1 MRIDIVTIFP
11 EPLTAMLD
19 HSIIGRAREKGLLQ
33 VEVHDLRDWTTDKH
47 RSVDDDPYGGGPG
60 MVMKVEPFVRA
71 TEDLQQR
78 TGARRVIFPTP
89 QGKVLT
95 QEIAEDFASED
106 ALIILCGH
114 YEGVDER
121 ARQAVVTDEVSLGDY
136 VLTGGELPALVLVD
150 AVARLQPDVLGSVA
164 SIDEESFA
172 EDLLEHPQYTRPRSF
187 RGAEVPDVLLG
198 GNHEE
203 IRQWRRRESLR
214 RTWERRPDLLRTA
227 HLDEEDAAF
236 LKQLEQSE
244 KPAIPQADSVPEGD
258 ES

>member
-19 HSIIGRAREKGLLQ
+19 YSIIGRAREKGLLQ
-33 VEVHDLRDWTTDKH
+33 VEVHNLRDWTTDKH
-47 RSVDDDPYGGGPG
+47 RTVDDYPYGGGPG
-60 MVMKVEPFVRA
+60 MVMKAEPFVTA
-71 TEDLQQR
+71 TEELQER
-78 TGARRVIFPTP
+78 GGARRVLFPTP

-95 QEIAEDFASED
+95 QEMVEEFAAED

-136 VLTGGELPALVLVD
+136 VLTGGELPALAIVD

-172 EDLLEHPQYTRPRSF
+172 EELLEHPQYTRPRSF
-187 RGAEVPDVLLG
+187 RGAEVPEVLLS

-203 IRQWRRRESLR
+203 ISKWRRREALR

-227 HLDEEDAAF
+227 DLDEEDRDF
-236 LKQLEQSE
+236 LRHLKQSE
-244 KPAIPQADSVPEGD
+244 REAISQADSMSEGN
-258 ES
+258 EP

>member
-1 MRIDIVTIFP
+1 MRIDIVTLFP
-11 EPLTAMLD
+11 EPVTAMLD
-19 HSIIGRAREKGLLQ
+19 YSIIGRARERGLLQ
-33 VEVHDLRDWTTDKH
+33 VEVHDLRAWTTDRH
-47 RSVDDDPYGGGPG
+47 QNVDDYPYGGGPG
-60 MVMKVEPFVRA
+60 MVMKAEPFVLA
-71 TEDLQQR
+71 AEDLQRR
-78 TGARRVIFPTP
+78 TGAGRVIFPTP

-95 QEIAEDFASED
+95 HEIVEDFAAED

-121 ARQAVVTDEVSLGDY
+121 AREAVVTDEVSLGDY

-187 RGAEVPDVLLG
+187 RGAEVPQVLLG
-198 GNHEE
+198 GDHEQ
-203 IRQWRRRESLR
+203 IRKWRRRESLR
-214 RTWERRPDLLRTA
+214 RTWERRPDLLHSA

-236 LKQLEQSE
+236 LKQLEQSAKE
-244 KPAIPQADSVPEGD
+244 AIPAADSMSEGD
-258 ES
+258 EP